1 MCEQIVTPNFSKN
14 FLTVPFYTHG
24 KNKLKGDSYYMN
36 NLQRLQMEVQANK
49 LPQENFTIYLE
60 ESGLKPFDEY
70 KPASP
75 INKKLIYKAALSV
88 LESIANDTS
97 LMKNI
102 KHDDMTVSDF
112 SDNLNSR
119 ISALENKIR
128 KMSNEEKQA
137 SESSFFMLFNN

>member
-1 MCEQIVTPNFSKN
+1 
-14 FLTVPFYTHG
+14 
-24 KNKLKGDSYYMN
+24 MN

-137 SESSFFMLFNN
+137 SESSFFILFNN